1 MARLFRGSPAPFS
14 RGYPTILKE
23 ARIYSLAQVGGQCV
37 MVLEETDGPRLLPI
51 WIGLYEGGSIGMALA
66 GQKFPRPLTHDLL
79 LSMLERAGVAVEKI
93 VITALKDS
101 TFFAEIHLRQDGKN
115 FVMDARPSDS
125 VALAVRQRCP
135 IFVDERVF
143 EACPELL
150 KPISED
156 EVSEFK
162 KKLATMTPEDFFR
175 DLKEREQGGEG
186 GEEDRPAP

>member
-1 MARLFRGSPAPFS
+1 MLR
-14 RGYPTILKE
+14 E

-37 MVLEETDGPRLLPI
+37 LVLEETEGPRLLPI

-79 LSMLERAGVAVEKI
+79 LRMLEELGTEVTKI
-93 VITALKDS
+93 AITELRDS
-101 TFFAEIHLRQDGKN
+101 TFYAEIHMQQGERK

-125 VALAVRQRCP
+125 LAIAVRVRCP
-135 IFVDERVF
+135 VFVAEDVF

-156 EVSEFK
+156 EVQDFK
-162 KKLATMTPEDFFR
+162 KKLENMTPEDFFR
-175 DLKEREQGGEG
+175 DLKKEKPEG
-186 GEEDRPAP
+186 GEEEGGLDIPGGKDE